1 MNSHANPCT
10 SHLGFGLGYDYW
22 ASRRASLD
30 KGADTKTGVLEFEI
44 GQSSD
49 VFTVNITDDRFI
61 EPNLTEVFEVKL
73 LAPSAG
79 AGYELSTG
87 ASQTSV
93 AVEILDG
100 VCNRQAHVCYELIKA
115 VPGDEECWEVTE
127 EHLAALRGTLDVS
140 DSRIGDGELRRGDFR
155 NLPELTRLDLSGNEL
170 TNLPSLSLEPLT
182 SLEEMDLSDNDFS
195 SLNDS
200 FFEGVTTL
208 RSLDMSGNP
217 GTGTETEDGEQ
228 VSYVELDADV
238 VLGSA
243 AQFAR
248 VQILEGAPFPVQVTL
263 SASPEGAKLWDSGVE
278 TYSVTVPAGGLV
290 SDELLVT
297 GVINT
302 TVTVSV
308 VSAEFVDPG
317 ADPTTWEDRHK
328 GIKPVPGASLDIE
341 IPPPTVT
348 IMSSKTVGM
357 EGETLILVAELNV
370 LVDPH
375 LDVPVT
381 FSTNSSEKGAGPEDY
396 TVQSLVIDETP
407 LTAFRFESGSKRSEL
422 SVLLVNDDV
431 LTAVTNGSS
440 RR

>member
-73 LAPSAG
+73 LAPPAG
-79 AGYELSTG
+79 VGYELSTG
-87 ASQTSV
+87 VSQTSV
-93 AVEILDG
+93 AVDILDG
-100 VCNRQAHVCYELIKA
+100 VCDRQAHVCYELIKA

-182 SLEEMDLSDNDFS
+182 SLEEMDLSDNDFSSLNDSFFEGVTTLRSLDMSGNPGTGTETEDGEQVSYVELEEMDLSDNDFS

-317 ADPTTWEDRHK
+317 ADP
-328 GIKPVPGASLDIE
+328 
-341 IPPPTVT
+341 
-348 IMSSKTVGM
+348 
-357 EGETLILVAELNV
+357 ILYHFE
-370 LVDPH
+370 
-375 LDVPVT
+375 
-381 FSTNSSEKGAGPEDY
+381 
-396 TVQSLVIDETP
+396 IDE
-407 LTAFRFESGSKRSEL
+407 FRGL
-422 SVLLVNDDV
+422 
-431 LTAVTNGSS
+431 
-440 RR
+440 